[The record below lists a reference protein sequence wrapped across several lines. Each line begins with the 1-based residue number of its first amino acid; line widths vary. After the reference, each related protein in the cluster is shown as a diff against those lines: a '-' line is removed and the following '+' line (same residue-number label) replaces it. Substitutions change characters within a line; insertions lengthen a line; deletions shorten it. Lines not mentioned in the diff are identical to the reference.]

1 MKKKKGKGKERHDKC
16 LQCDLIPCVDFYRS
30 TEKLEGGEIYVLEGM
45 IKDRLHV
52 PCEIGSLI
60 YSLCKLSNSLT
71 EAFSFPLFSQ
81 CVRDMK
87 ASAFLLM
94 CGHYRSS
101 MQILRPVIENMLAG
115 IYFDAK
121 YVLAKNE
128 TEKAEIEK
136 AFNQFWDGKYRIP
149 IEEWAEL
156 FPGEKRR
163 KRLLDSDFLLTWMV
177 KKGIVP
183 NKSKDHLN
191 ELIGLLNKYLHA
203 YFPFTE
209 VPKPSCPRCPA
220 SVKYDAEEYRK
231 CVELFQDVTTIL
243 LKTVYSSV
251 KSYFPQKLD
260 SEEVG
265 EALGVIKSLGD
276 VEKEIKM
283 TIIFSKEL
291 RDFISTLPSSTN

>member
-1 MKKKKGKGKERHDKC
+1 MKKKKGKGKEKHDKC
-16 LQCDLIPCVDFYRS
+16 LQCNFIPCVDFYRS
-30 TEKLEGGEIYVLEGM
+30 TEKLEGGEIYVLEEV
-45 IKDRLHV
+45 IKNRLHV

-60 YSLCKLSNSLT
+60 RSLCKLSIPLT
-71 EAFSFPLFSQ
+71 ESFSLPLFLQ
-81 CVRDMK
+81 CIRDLK

-128 TEKAEIEK
+128 TEATEIQK
-136 AFNQFWDGKYRIP
+136 AFNQFWDGEYKIP

-156 FPGEKRR
+156 FPGKRR
-163 KRLLDSDFLLTWMV
+163 KKEHLDFRFLLIWMV
-177 KKGIVP
+177 KKGLVP
-183 NKSKDHLN
+183 KRSKDRLN
-191 ELIGLLNKYLHA
+191 KLIGLLNKYLHA

-209 VPKPSCPRCPA
+209 ISKPYCPGCPA
-220 SVKYDAEEYRK
+220 SVKYDAEEYRR

-243 LKTVYSSV
+243 LETLYSTV
-251 KSYFPQKLD
+251 KSYFPQQLD
-260 SEEVG
+260 TKEVE
-265 EALGVIKSLGD
+265 EALGIIKSLGD
-276 VEKEIKM
+276 VEKETKM

-291 RDFISTLPSSTN
+291 RDFISTLPSLTN